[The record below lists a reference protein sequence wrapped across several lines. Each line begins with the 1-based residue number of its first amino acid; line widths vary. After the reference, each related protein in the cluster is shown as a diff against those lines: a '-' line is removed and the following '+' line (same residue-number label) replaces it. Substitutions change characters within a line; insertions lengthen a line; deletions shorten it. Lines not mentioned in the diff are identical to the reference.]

1 MSGSAKTPLLIT
13 SPAGTI
19 LSLRLLVGE
28 MAEKGTLVQETIQGW
43 SCGPRQAG
51 SRVHSKKNRLVLSI
65 VEEFALEIS
74 QLVLQLIDSVIAG
87 RLEQCCLYLLPQRY
101 SYSPPLWT

>member
-1 MSGSAKTPLLIT
+1 MSGRAKTPLLIT

-28 MAEKGTLVQETIQGW
+28 MGEKGTLVQET
-43 SCGPRQAG
+43 SPRVVMWPKTGRITRARQ
-51 SRVHSKKNRLVLSI
+51 KNRLVLSI

-74 QLVLQLIDSVIAG
+74 QLVLQLID
-87 RLEQCCLYLLPQRY
+87 
-101 SYSPPLWT
+101 